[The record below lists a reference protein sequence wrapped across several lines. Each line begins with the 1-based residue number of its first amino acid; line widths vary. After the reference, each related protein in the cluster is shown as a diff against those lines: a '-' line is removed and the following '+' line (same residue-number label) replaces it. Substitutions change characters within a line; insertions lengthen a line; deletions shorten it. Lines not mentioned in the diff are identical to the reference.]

1 MTHIQRSE
9 MAKIKSP
16 ARHAHS
22 REIQTAIQGTK
33 IGTPCFPWID
43 SSEHRM
49 TTMSAMPTQQP

>member
-1 MTHIQRSE
+1 MTYIQRSE
-9 MAKIKSP
+9 RAKIKPP

-43 SSEHRM
+43 SSEHR
-49 TTMSAMPTQQP
+49 TTTIAALDC